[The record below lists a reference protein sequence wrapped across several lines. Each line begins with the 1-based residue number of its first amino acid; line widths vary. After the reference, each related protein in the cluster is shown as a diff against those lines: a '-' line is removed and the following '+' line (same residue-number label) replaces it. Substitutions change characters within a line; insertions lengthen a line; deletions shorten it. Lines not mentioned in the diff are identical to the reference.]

1 MKAILTSLCILCF
14 AITSAQ
20 NFDAGLIGGFCTSQV
35 SGDNLSGYNKLGS
48 RFGAYINYPI
58 NKKMSYQLEM
68 QFLQKGS
75 KKPYTENSP
84 ETYLF
89 ELNYIELPATLNYQV
104 KKGISI
110 ESGLGTAFLV
120 DYKEQDEIT
129 DINTDKP
136 NTLALDFLLGVQYD
150 IKKNLKL
157 NIRYANS
164 ISRIRKHAS
173 EEESG
178 LNSGQFSSLVSFAL
192 MYQISR

>member
-20 NFDAGLIGGFCTSQV
+20 NFDAGLIGGFSTSQV

>member
-1 MKAILTSLCILCF
+1 MKSIFTSLCILCF

-58 NKKMSYQLEM
+58 NKKMSYQVEM

>member
-1 MKAILTSLCILCF
+1 MS
-14 AITSAQ
+14 S
-20 NFDAGLIGGFCTSQV
+20 GG
-35 SGDNLSGYNKLGS
+35 DKY
-48 RFGAYINYPI
+48 
-58 NKKMSYQLEM
+58 
-68 QFLQKGS
+68 
-75 KKPYTENSP
+75 
-84 ETYLF
+84 
-89 ELNYIELPATLNYQV
+89 
-104 KKGISI
+104 
-110 ESGLGTAFLV
+110 
-120 DYKEQDEIT
+120 DEIT

>member
-48 RFGAYINYPI
+48 RFGTYINYPI

>member
-1 MKAILTSLCILCF
+1 MKTIFTSLCLLCF
-14 AITSAQ
+14 TMTSAQ
-20 NFDAGLIGGFCTSQV
+20 NFDAGLLCGFSTSQV
-35 SGDNLSGYNKLGS
+35 TGDNLSGFDKLGA
-48 RFGAYINYPI
+48 RFGAYISYPI
-58 NKKMSYQLEM
+58 NKKMNYQLEM
-68 QFLQKGS
+68 QYLQKGS

-89 ELNYIELPATLNYQV
+89 ELNYIELPISLNYQV
-104 KKGISI
+104 KKGIYI
-110 ESGLGTAFLV
+110 ESGVGTAFLV
-120 DYKEQDEIT
+120 GYKEQDEIT

-136 NTLALDFLLGVQYD
+136 NTLAFDFLLGVQYD

-173 EEESG
+173 EEELG

-192 MYQISR
+192 MYQISQ

>member
-20 NFDAGLIGGFCTSQV
+20 NFDAGLIGGFSTSQV

-48 RFGAYINYPI
+48 RFGAYIIYPI

-192 MYQISR
+192 MYKISR

>member
-1 MKAILTSLCILCF
+1 MKAIFTSLCILCF

-84 ETYLF
+84 ESYLF

-104 KKGISI
+104 RKGISI

>member
-1 MKAILTSLCILCF
+1 MKAIFTSLCILCF

-48 RFGAYINYPI
+48 RFGAYISYPI
-58 NKKMSYQLEM
+58 NKKMCYQLEM

>member
-1 MKAILTSLCILCF
+1 MKAILSSLCILCF